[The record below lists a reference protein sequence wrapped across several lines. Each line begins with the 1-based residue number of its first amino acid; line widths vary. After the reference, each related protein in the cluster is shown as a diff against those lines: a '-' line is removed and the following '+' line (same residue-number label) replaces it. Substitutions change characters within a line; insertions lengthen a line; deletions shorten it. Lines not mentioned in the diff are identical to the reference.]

1 MVLPININNK
11 NNRER
16 ETYQRRSPLLLFIFC
31 ILIFIT
37 DTVVAQSPVPHKKQQ
52 ALNLIKQKLPP
63 TYAIISSELLY
74 LDTMEYTLMWISNY
88 KQELEKRSE
97 ERYLQSLAAI
107 VGFANDYPPD
117 EMHFLDSTLE
127 NRYERIY
134 SNFGESLAYD
144 DAITLLNEVLYQN
157 GLMELVPFYYIRLTI
172 RDGYGES
179 REVVYFL
186 DTTMTLVTN
195 NSEYFF
201 DAIKPE

>member
-1 MVLPININNK
+1 MITQININEK
-11 NNRER
+11 KGTNR
-16 ETYQRRSPLLLFIFC
+16 RRTPLLLFIFC
-31 ILIFIT
+31 ILIIFIT
-37 DTVVAQSPVPHKKQQ
+37 DTVVAQRSVPQKKQQ
-52 ALNLIKQKLPP
+52 ALNLIKQKLPS
-63 TYAIISSELLY
+63 TYAIISSEPLY

-88 KQELEKRSE
+88 KLELEKRSE
-97 ERYLQSLAAI
+97 ERSLQSLGATI
-107 VGFANDYPPD
+107 GIANDYPPD

-134 SNFGESLAYD
+134 SNFGEALAYA
-144 DAITLLNEVLYQN
+144 DAISLLNEVLYQN
-157 GLMELVPFYYIRLTI
+157 DLMELVPFYYIRLTI
-172 RDGYGES
+172 RDGYGEN

>member
-1 MVLPININNK
+1 MITQININEKKGTNS
-11 NNRER
+11 
-16 ETYQRRSPLLLFIFC
+16 RRTPLLLFIFC
-31 ILIFIT
+31 ILIIFIT

-63 TYAIISSELLY
+63 TYAIISSEPLY
-74 LDTMEYTLMWISNY
+74 LDTIEYTLMWISNY
-88 KQELEKRSE
+88 KLELEKRSE
-97 ERYLQSLAAI
+97 ERSLQSLGATI
-107 VGFANDYPPD
+107 GIANDYPPD

-134 SNFGESLAYD
+134 SNFGEALAYA
-144 DAITLLNEVLYQN
+144 DAISLLNEVLYQN
-157 GLMELVPFYYIRLTI
+157 DLMELVLFYYIRLTI
-172 RDGYGES
+172 RDGYGEN